1 MYFVCVYRGEKLVGF
16 VRDDGTFAELQK
28 WAYDCKHTSERAAE
42 KAKIEHVCAYARQ
55 NVGHFPFSYLVSP
68 CL

>member
-1 MYFVCVYRGEKLVGF
+1 MYFVEVYRGEKLVGF
-16 VRDDGTFAELQK
+16 VRNDGTLAGLHQ
-28 WAYDCKHTSERAAE
+28 WSQDCKHPGERAAE
-42 KAKIEHVCAYARQ
+42 KAKIEHVCAYART

>member
-1 MYFVCVYRGEKLVGF
+1 MYFVEVYRGEKLVGWVDIF
-16 VRDDGTFAELQK
+16 GVLRDLSNWNIE
-28 WAYDCKHTSERAAE
+28 CKHTSEKTAE
-42 KAKIEHVCAYARQ
+42 WAKIAHVCAYARQ

>member
-1 MYFVCVYRGEKLVGF
+1 MYFVEVYRGEKLVGF
-16 VRDDGTFAELQK
+16 VARFGKFVELHE
-28 WAYDCKHTSERAAE
+28 WTEDCKHTSEAFAE
-42 KAKIEHVCAYARQ
+42 KAKIAHVCEYARQ